1 MISIPTLND
10 LAAHPEQATDLSPH
24 AVTILLTQ
32 LASLQTV
39 LLGRL
44 VTGMPHEARR
54 EDVGEDRLLLVGEA
68 SSMLGMTKDYLYKHA
83 DQLPFTV
90 RPAPK
95 QLRFSKLGILKFIRQ
110 RQGK

>member
-10 LAAHPEQATDLSPH
+10 LAARPEQAADLPPH
-24 AVTILLTQ
+24 VAAMLLAQ
-32 LASLQTV
+32 MASLQTV

-44 VTGMPHEARR
+44 FTGMTPDSRR
-54 EDVGEDRLLLVGEA
+54 EEGTEDRLLLVDEA
-68 SSMLGMTKDYLYKHA
+68 ASMLGMTRDYLYRHA

-95 QLRFSKLGILKFIRQ
+95 QLRFSKLGIQRYIRN

>member
-1 MISIPTLND
+1 MITTPTLTE
-10 LAAHPEQATDLSPH
+10 LAAHPEQATDLPPH
-24 AVTILLTQ
+24 VAAMLLAQ
-32 LASLQTV
+32 MASLQTV
-39 LLGRL
+39 LLSRL
-44 VTGMPHEARR
+44 FLGISADLRR
-54 EDVGEDRLLLVGEA
+54 EEGGEDRLLLVDEA

-95 QLRFSKLGILKFIRQ
+95 QLRFSKLGIQKYIRN